1 MTTVIAWILLVLVL
15 YAGWKLAGHE
25 VDAKRKREAV
35 AEHLRF
41 ELAKARVAYIA
52 KLRNTLRK
60 CEALYGC
67 DYTVAGKALMQEI
80 RNLTTAVDTNGKPLE
95 KTDASNT

>member
-1 MTTVIAWILLVLVL
+1 MTALGVVFIFIILAIGYASYRRDSRIRQAIAEHDRCV
-15 YAGWKLAGHE
+15 LAGQ
-25 VDAKRKREAV
+25 RI
-35 AEHLRF
+35 
-41 ELAKARVAYIA
+41 AYIA

-80 RNLTTAVDTNGKPLE
+80 RNLTTAVDINGKPLE